1 MISGRTVRFEE
12 EKRFSFTNK
21 NGTEDQA
28 NKTED
33 TEELHCE
40 VTLASIENEL
50 QTQNLDYL

>member
-50 QTQNLDYL
+50 QMQNRDYL